1 MAEAQSRDEVLEKV
15 AVLEDPLKAAILTLL
30 MRRPASIAEVASELD
45 LPIGRARYQLRRLHQ
60 AGMVELTE
68 VRPRRGVVERVYRRQ
83 PSIVSADEV
92 GLLSVEERGKAV
104 ATVLKLVFREALS
117 ALRTGVRLIPM
128 RATTAR
134 SATRAPGGSWPA
146 MINER
151 SSLYTRVT
159 LSTGVRDGALPFAG
173 RAAGRLAR
181 LDKDLGTTTRYSSD
195 ESASKKGERP
205 FPVRDRSI
213 AVYQNGLSG
222 SPIRY

>member
-117 ALRTGVRLIPM
+117 ALRTGVLAQRVESVVARIPLRLDDQGWKDAVAIQ
-128 RATTAR
+128 A
-134 SATRAPGGSWPA
+134 
-146 MINER
+146 E
-151 SSLYTRVT
+151 
-159 LSTGVRDGALPFAG
+159 ALD
-173 RAAGRLAR
+173 RLLAVQEEASAR
-181 LDKDLGTTTRYSSD
+181 LEGEAGAAELPIAALACLLLI
-195 ESASKKGERP
+195 EAASEERP
-205 FPVRDRSI
+205 
-213 AVYQNGLSG
+213 G
-222 SPIRY
+222 